1 MMDQLKTALGASDDE
16 FAAIQPKILAV
27 MQDQRDANPR
37 TFGMFGRGGP
47 GGPGGGG
54 RFGGGYYGPTTEPS
68 VVQTALQDLQTTL
81 DDQNASPDAIKAKL
95 DTLRQARTKAR
106 QDLAVAQADLKSVLT
121 QRQEAILVLRG
132 LLD

>member
-37 TFGMFGRGGP
+37 TFGMFGGRGG
-47 GGPGGGG
+47 GPGGG
-54 RFGGGYYGPTTEPS
+54 RFGGGGGFGPTTEPS

-106 QDLAVAQADLKSVLT
+106 QDLAVAQADLKSILT
-121 QRQEAILVLRG
+121 QRQEAVLVLRG